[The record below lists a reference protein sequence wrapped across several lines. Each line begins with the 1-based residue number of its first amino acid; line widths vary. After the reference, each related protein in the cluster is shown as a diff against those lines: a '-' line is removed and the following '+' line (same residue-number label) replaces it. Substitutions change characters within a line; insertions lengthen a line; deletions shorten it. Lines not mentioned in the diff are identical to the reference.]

1 MEDNADT
8 EHRTDQEHQADKPHQ
23 ADMNQQTDDGNP
35 GGNVSQN
42 SPDTETPPI
51 SDQPQQTDSRMG
63 KRVMIFGMGISVGAV
78 LAWVAVLTLLLV
90 LFLGLRRSQEGP
102 VGVED
107 KAPDFTLTT
116 FEGEEIS
123 LEDLK
128 GKVVVVNFWASWCT
142 PCEQEA
148 ADLENAWLQYK
159 PRGDVVFL
167 GVDYV
172 DTETEAMGYLNKFNI
187 SYPNGPDLG
196 TRISQTFRIQG
207 VPETYIIGKDGK
219 LVSFQKG
226 PYSSLAQ
233 IKAVIDPLLEQ

>member
-1 MEDNADT
+1 MREEADK
-8 EHRTDQEHQADKPHQ
+8 EGRTDAE
-23 ADMNQQTDDGNP
+23 NQSGNLRSDTNEFDP
-35 GGNVSQN
+35 SQ
-42 SPDTETPPI
+42 SPPEEPQPSNKRLGQQVKILGMSI
-51 SDQPQQTDSRMG
+51 S
-63 KRVMIFGMGISVGAV
+63 IGAV
-78 LAWVAVLTLLLV
+78 LAWVAIFALLIV

-123 LEDLK
+123 LEDLE
-128 GKVVVVNFWASWCT
+128 GKVVLVNFWASWCT

-172 DTETEAMGYLNKFNI
+172 DTETEAMRYLNKFNI

-196 TRISQTFRIQG
+196 TRISQAFRIQG
-207 VPETYIIGKDGK
+207 VPETFIIDKDGT

>member
-1 MEDNADT
+1 MENNADQQ
-8 EHRTDQEHQADKPHQ
+8 HRTDKEHQADIELQPE
-23 ADMNQQTDDGNP
+23 NRTS
-35 GGNVSQN
+35 GGNVNQN
-42 SPDTETPPI
+42 TPETETTP
-51 SDQPQQTDSRMG
+51 SSVEPQQSNSRLG
-63 KRVMIFGMGISVGAV
+63 QQVKLFGMGISVGAV
-78 LAWVAVLTLLLV
+78 LAWGAVFALLLV

-102 VGVED
+102 VSIAD
-107 KAPDFTLTT
+107 KVPDFTLTT
-116 FEGEEIS
+116 FDGEEIS

-128 GKVVVVNFWASWCT
+128 GKVIVVNFWASWCT

-172 DTETEAMGYLNKFNI
+172 DTETEALGYLNKFNI

-196 TRISQTFRIQG
+196 TRISQAFRIQG
-207 VPETYIIGKDGK
+207 VPETFIIGKDGT

>member
-1 MEDNADT
+1 MENNADQQ
-8 EHRTDQEHQADKPHQ
+8 HRTDKEHQADIELQPE
-23 ADMNQQTDDGNP
+23 NRTS
-35 GGNVSQN
+35 GGNVNQN
-42 SPDTETPPI
+42 TPETETTP
-51 SDQPQQTDSRMG
+51 SSGEPQQSNSRLG
-63 KRVMIFGMGISVGAV
+63 QQVKLFGMGISVGAV
-78 LAWVAVLTLLLV
+78 LAWGAVFALLLV

-102 VGVED
+102 VSIAD
-107 KAPDFTLTT
+107 KVPDFTLTT
-116 FEGEEIS
+116 FDGEEIS

-128 GKVVVVNFWASWCT
+128 GKVIVVNFWASWCT

-172 DTETEAMGYLNKFNI
+172 DTETEALGYLNKFNI

-196 TRISQTFRIQG
+196 TRISQAFRIQG
-207 VPETYIIGKDGK
+207 VPETFIIGKDGT

>member
-1 MEDNADT
+1 MEDND
-8 EHRTDQEHQADKPHQ
+8 DKGYR
-23 ADMNQQTDDGNP
+23 ADMKQQTENGTP
-35 GGNVSQN
+35 GGNVSHNIQ
-42 SPDTETPPI
+42 DTEAPI
-51 SDQPQQTDSRMG
+51 NPDQTQETDSRTG
-63 KRVMIFGMGISVGAV
+63 KRVEIFGVGVSVGAI
-78 LAWVAVLTLLLV
+78 LAWGAVFALLLV

-128 GKVVVVNFWASWCT
+128 GKVVLVNFWASWCT

-196 TRISQTFRIQG
+196 TRISQAFRIRG
-207 VPETYIIGKDGK
+207 VPETFIIGKDGT

-233 IKAVIDPLLEQ
+233 IKSVIDPLLEQ

>member
-1 MEDNADT
+1 MEDNADI
-8 EHRTDQEHQADKPHQ
+8 EHQADKEHR
-23 ADMNQQTDDGNP
+23 ADMEHQIDNEP
-35 GGNVSQN
+35 LGGNVNQN
-42 SPDTETPPI
+42 IPETETNP
-51 SDQPQQTDSRMG
+51 SSAETQQSSSRLG
-63 KRVMIFGMGISVGAV
+63 QQVMIFGRGISVGAV
-78 LAWVAVLTLLLV
+78 LAWGAVFGLLLV
-90 LFLGLRRSQEGP
+90 LFLGLQRSQEGP
-102 VGVED
+102 VSVGDE
-107 KAPDFTLTT
+107 APDFILTT

-123 LEDLK
+123 IEDLED
-128 GKVVVVNFWASWCT
+128 KVVVINFWASWCK

-196 TRISQTFRIQG
+196 TRISQAFRIQG
-207 VPETYIIGKDGK
+207 VPETYIIAKDGT

-233 IKAVIDPLLEQ
+233 IRSVIDPLLEQ

>member
-1 MEDNADT
+1 MENYADQ
-8 EHRTDQEHQADKPHQ
+8 ERRTDKEHQADIEHQ
-23 ADMNQQTDDGNP
+23 PEKGTS
-35 GGNVSQN
+35 GGNVNQN
-42 SPDTETPPI
+42 TPETETTLR
-51 SDQPQQTDSRMG
+51 SSEPQQSNSRLG
-63 KRVMIFGMGISVGAV
+63 QQVKLFGMGISVGAV
-78 LAWVAVLTLLLV
+78 LAWGAVFALLLV

-102 VGVED
+102 VGVAD
-107 KAPDFTLTT
+107 KVPDFTLTT
-116 FEGEEIS
+116 FDGEEIS

-128 GKVVVVNFWASWCT
+128 GKVILVNFWASWCT

-172 DTETEAMGYLNKFNI
+172 DTETEALGYLNKFNI

-196 TRISQTFRIQG
+196 TRISQSFRIQG
-207 VPETYIIGKDGK
+207 VPETFIIGKDGT

>member
-8 EHRTDQEHQADKPHQ
+8 EHRTDQEHL
-23 ADMNQQTDDGNP
+23 ADMNQLTDQGNP
-35 GGNVSQN
+35 GGNVNQN
-42 SPDTETPPI
+42 SQDTETPLS
-51 SDQPQQTDSRMG
+51 SDQTQQTDSRMG
-63 KRVMIFGMGISVGAV
+63 KRFMIFGVGISVGAV
-78 LAWVAVLTLLLV
+78 LAWAAVFALLLV

-102 VGVED
+102 VSIGN
-107 KAPDFTLTT
+107 KAPDFRLTT

-123 LEDLK
+123 TEDLK
-128 GKVVVVNFWASWCT
+128 GKVIVVNFWASWCT

-148 ADLENAWLQYK
+148 ADLEEAWLQYK
-159 PRGDVVFL
+159 SRGDIVFL

-196 TRISQTFRIQG
+196 TRISQAFRIQG
-207 VPETYIIGKDGK
+207 VPETYIIGKDGT

-233 IKAVIDPLLEQ
+233 IKSVIAPLLEQ